1 MMISRARV
9 ILSVLVV
16 AAALVVACGRSEAPQ
31 PPPTEPL
38 PGTAAIAATP
48 PDPQPTPSPTV
59 TLPVL
64 KTISGEVFYRERLRL
79 PSDAELT
86 VTLVRLGGSGGR
98 VIAKSTVRPR
108 QQVPI
113 PFELEYGTADI
124 NRGASYGIEVEI
136 TRRDDVVF
144 VLPEPVPVI
153 TGGAPETGL
162 KLLLR
167 RNS

>member
-1 MMISRARV
+1 MISQLRA
-9 ILSVLVV
+9 IPSIAAV
-16 AAALVVACGRSEAPQ
+16 AAVFAVACGRSEAPLPPTV
-31 PPPTEPL
+31 PPPVSETTVATTADAP
-38 PGTAAIAATP
+38 PPPSSTAA
-48 PDPQPTPSPTV
+48 
-59 TLPVL
+59 LPVL
-64 KTISGEVFYRERLRL
+64 KTISGEVFYRERLML

-86 VTLVRLGGSGGR
+86 VTLVRLGGSGGT

-124 NRGASYGIEVEI
+124 NRGASYGLEVEI
-136 TRRDDVVF
+136 TRRDEVVF